1 MHFFENYPPKNL
13 EIRQFIRIF
22 AENLAPRVRNPKQ
35 RPNTLVII
43 TNKPKIS
50 LTELHKLDVEKASV
64 GATDR
69 IMILQGSERN
79 SAVIVRLLCGNSAV
93 RTGNLWGKY
102 GKEC

>member
-50 LTELHKLDVEKASV
+50 LTELQELDTTRYYDHLE
-64 GATDR
+64 
-69 IMILQGSERN
+69 
-79 SAVIVRLLCGNSAV
+79 
-93 RTGNLWGKY
+93 
-102 GKEC
+102 

>member
-1 MHFFENYPPKNL
+1 M

-22 AENLAPRVRNPKQ
+22 AENLAPRARNPKQ

-50 LTELHKLDVEKASV
+50 LTELHELNIEKASV

-69 IMILQGSERN
+69 IVILQGSERN
-79 SAVIVRLLCGNSAV
+79 SACIVRLLCVYCACIV
-93 RTGNLWGKY
+93 RN
-102 GKEC
+102 